1 MARARVVKERTNI
14 PGVRK
19 ATRTYPDGRKIV
31 RWEVQIK
38 DALGKLRHVGTYD
51 DKEEARRARNEARA
65 SVDAGTFVARSA
77 GAVTFLSVAEAWL
90 RTPAVRRLKE
100 STRYGYE
107 RIMRHSLEPF
117 HAVPVGRLGYEECS
131 TLIGDAMATHAA
143 STVGHILHV
152 LRKVFDHAVKSGYIR
167 ANPAREVAK
176 PKKGSKRVEI
186 VLQPVDIAR
195 ILASIP
201 DARGDRPDRWRL
213 LVELAVESGCR
224 AGELAGLRVHRLNP
238 DRRLL
243 VVEETSQ
250 EVNGKVV
257 LGTPKTKAGFRTV
270 DNLSADLCRR
280 LAAHVAGMAP
290 DDFVFGDGDQP
301 YRHNNFNNR
310 VFKPVVKAL
319 GLEYARFHDV
329 RHFHAS
335 AMLLLVGEGRVG
347 EVARRLGHSK
357 PSMTL
362 DVYGHVLEHQSR
374 DVSAAFA
381 ALLAEGRKRAT
392 TPPPTP
398 VRPAES
404 ATEAGVVD
412 LGAERRRRRAG

>member
-1 MARARVVKERTNI
+1 MPRGKVTKEGTGI

-19 ATRTYPDGRKIV
+19 AVRTYPDGRQVV
-31 RWEVQIK
+31 RYEVQVK
-38 DALGKLRHVGTYD
+38 DALGKLRHVGSYD
-51 DKEEARRARNEARA
+51 NRDEARRASVTARA
-65 SVDAGTFVARSA
+65 DVQAGTYVARSA

-100 STRYGYE
+100 STRYGYT
-107 RIMRHSLEPF
+107 RIMRYSLVPF
-117 HAVPVGRLGYEECS
+117 HGVPVGRLGYDECS
-131 TLIGDAMATHAA
+131 TLIGDAMATHEA

-152 LRKVFDHAVKSGYIR
+152 LRKVLDHAVKAGHIR
-167 ANPAREVAK
+167 TNPAREVAK
-176 PKKGSKRVEI
+176 PRQASKRVEI
-186 VLQPVDIAR
+186 VLQPTDIAR
-195 ILASIP
+195 IVAAVPL
-201 DARGDRPDRWRL
+201 ARGDRPDRWRL
-213 LVELAVESGCR
+213 LVELAVDSGCR
-224 AGELAGLRVHRLNP
+224 AGELAGLRVHRL
-238 DRRLL
+238 DTARRLL

-257 LGTPKTKAGFRTV
+257 SGTPKTKAGFRTI
-270 DNLSADLCRR
+270 DSLNADLCHR
-280 LAAHVAGMAP
+280 LAAHVEGRDP

-310 VFKPVVKAL
+310 VFKPVVRAL
-319 GLEYARFHDV
+319 GLDYARFHDL

-381 ALLAEGRKRAT
+381 ALLAEGRRQAA
-392 TPPPTP
+392 TP
-398 VRPAES
+398 VQPAAS
-404 ATEAGVVD
+404 ATAGGLVD
-412 LGAERRRRRAG
+412 LAAERRRRRAG